1 MRGVSHV
8 AVGVR
13 DMDKSLR
20 FYRDL
25 LGLRVVLDEV
35 QDIGG
40 IAAMREGA
48 AARPSRR
55 VVHLVW
61 QDEDWAPF
69 VVLSE
74 FRGVESGPPPKL
86 NHVGVNHFA
95 FWVDDLKDRAA
106 KLEQSGV
113 KFQLRPSEVAGPTYS
128 GGKSDKVM
136 TCIFEDPDGTLI
148 QFDQRMQ

>member
-1 MRGVSHV
+1 MRNVSHI
-8 AVGVR
+8 AIGVR
-13 DMDKSLR
+13 DMEKSLR

-40 IAAMREGA
+40 LRAMREGA
-48 AARPSRR
+48 ATTPTRR

-61 QDEDWAPF
+61 QEEPWAPF

-86 NHVGVNHFA
+86 NHVGINHFA
-95 FWVDDLKDRAA
+95 FWVDNLRERTTGLQKA
-106 KLEQSGV
+106 GV
-113 KFQLRPSEVAGPTYS
+113 KFQLAPNEVAGPTY
-128 GGKSDKVM
+128 GGAKNEKVL

-148 QFDQRMQ
+148 QFDQRME

>member
-13 DMDKSLR
+13 DMDRSLR

-40 IAAMREGA
+40 WAWGFPSLMPGTPPGSASGLAGRGLGA
-48 AARPSRR
+48 
-55 VVHLVW
+55 V
-61 QDEDWAPF
+61 
-69 VVLSE
+69 
-74 FRGVESGPPPKL
+74 SGPPPKL

-95 FWVDDLKDRAA
+95 FWVDDLKGRAA
-106 KLEQSGV
+106 KLEQAGV
-113 KFQLRPSEVAGPTYS
+113 KFILPPREVSAPTYG
-128 GGKSDKVM
+128 GGKDEKVL
-136 TCIFEDPDGTLI
+136 TCIFEDPDATLL
-148 QFDQRMQ
+148 QFDQRVE

>member
-13 DMDKSLR
+13 DMDRSLR

-40 IAAMREGA
+40 IPGMREGI
-48 AARPSRR
+48 PKPTRR

-61 QDEDWAPF
+61 QDEAWAPF

-95 FWVDDLKDRAA
+95 FWVDGLRERAA
-106 KLEQSGV
+106 KLEQAGV
-113 KFQLRPSEVAGPTYS
+113 KFILPPREVSAPTYG
-128 GGKSDKVM
+128 GGKDEKVL
-136 TCIFEDPDGTLI
+136 TCIFEDPDATLL
-148 QFDQRMQ
+148 QFDERVE